1 MNSHHIAFG
10 FLKKRILALMACAA
24 LGLPVGSAVGQSD
37 AARVLNSDPR
47 VGLRGGYHDAAEAAR
62 NLVLLAHRDRPEG
75 FFNPNDPGDFPFA
88 SSDLAFQN
96 NFVFQGS
103 FHGFQ
108 VWDVSN
114 PANPR
119 LRMSNPC
126 AGGQGDPSVY
136 RNLLFISVEQTNG
149 RLDCGGQGVT
159 DTVSA
164 DRFRGVRI
172 FDITD
177 IDHPRQVADVQTCRG
192 SHTHTLVVDPKDR
205 ANVYIYVSGT
215 AVPRPA
221 AELAGC
227 SSLEPDKDPN
237 TSLYRID
244 VIRVP
249 LAAPQNARIVSNPRV
264 FADPGG
270 AIAGLQKGDS
280 LNPAHQHAAT
290 SRCHDITV
298 YSAIG
303 LAAGACGGNGIILD
317 ISDPV
322 HPRRI
327 AEASDPNFSFWH
339 SATFNNAGTTVLFT
353 DEWGGGTLPK
363 CRATDDPHWGADAIF
378 KLRGR
383 TLTPASYYKL
393 PVPQTE
399 FENCVAHN
407 GSLIPV
413 PGRDIFAQ
421 GWYQGG
427 VSVVDF
433 TDAAHPKE
441 IAFFDRGPLDPA
453 RLYLAGHWAAY
464 WYNGH
469 IYASE
474 IARGLD
480 ILDLQPS
487 ELLSQNEIDAAKSV
501 RLDVFNPQNQQRIV
515 WPASFAVSRSY
526 LDQITR
532 GNGVS
537 PRVASRIARDLTRAE
552 SLGGMPRRIALN
564 ILAARLDGDARSA
577 ADGARVRAL
586 ATSVRD
592 LAKASR

>member
-1 MNSHHIAFG
+1 MKFQPSVSIISRRLITAFAVVTALSTVAGEAIAQSG
-10 FLKKRILALMACAA
+10 TSSVA
-24 LGLPVGSAVGQSD
+24 SA
-37 AARVLNSDPR
+37 DPR

-62 NLVLLAHRDRPEG
+62 NLVLIAHRDRPAG
-75 FFNPNDPGDFPFA
+75 FLDPNNPGAFPFA
-88 SSDLAFQN
+88 NSDLAFQSN
-96 NFVFQGS
+96 LVFQGS

-108 VWDVSN
+108 IWNISD
-114 PANPR
+114 PANPMLR
-119 LRMSNPC
+119 LAFPC
-126 AGGQGDPSVY
+126 PGGQGDLSVY
-136 RNLLFISVEQTNG
+136 HNLLFMSVEETSG
-149 RLDCGGQGVT
+149 RLDCGGQGVA
-159 DTVSA
+159 DSVSVV
-164 DRFRGVRI
+164 RFRGVRI

-177 IDHPRQVADVQTCRG
+177 VDHPRQVADVQTCRG

-215 AVPRPA
+215 SRPRPA

-227 SSLEPDKDPN
+227 SGLEPEKDPN

-249 LAAPQNARIVSNPRV
+249 LAAPQNSKVISNPRV
-264 FADPGG
+264 FSDSSGV
-270 AIAGLQKGDS
+270 IAGLSKGDS
-280 LNPAHQHAAT
+280 TNPAHKNSVS

-303 LAAGACGGNGIILD
+303 LAAGACAGNGIILD
-317 ISDPV
+317 IRNPAK
-322 HPRRI
+322 PKRI
-327 AEASDPNFSFWH
+327 AAASDPNFAFWH
-339 SATFNNAGTTVLFT
+339 SATFNNAGTKVLFT

-378 KLRGR
+378 TLSGH

-393 PVPQTE
+393 PAAQTDQ
-399 FENCVAHN
+399 ENCVAHN

-427 VSVVDF
+427 VSVIDF

-441 IAFFDRGPLDPA
+441 IAFFDRGPVDSTK
-453 RLYLAGHWAAY
+453 LYLAGEWAAY

-469 IYASE
+469 LYGSE

-480 ILDLQPS
+480 VFDLKPS
-487 ELLSQNEIDAAKSV
+487 EFLSQNEIDAAKSV
-501 RLDVFNPQNQQRIV
+501 RVELLNPQNQQRIV
-515 WPASFAVSRSY
+515 WPPNIFVARAY
-526 LDQITR
+526 LDQLVR

-537 PRVASRIARDLTRAE
+537 SAVSLRISDALDSAATLTGSRKRA
-552 SLGGMPRRIALN
+552 ALN
-564 ILAARLDGDARSA
+564 TLAARIERDARAA
-577 ADGARVRAL
+577 ADPAKVRLLAGSVRAL
-586 ATSVRD
+586 AAAR
-592 LAKASR
+592 